1 VLRET
6 AGGRQNLPPGPPLGC
21 LLSLWVVSPDAEVQ
35 VDPAA
40 LLLHLVNLALAIRL
54 AASLEREQLQRV
66 VYRKRPPEFCMFS
79 RGGSRDGCAPVAAL
93 TPRPLLGSRVKWVP
107 APSVGQSGI
116 TRPPPSRRVG
126 SLQTRSGVPGGG
138 TPSVPALSTPV
149 DTGRVVGVGA
159 W

>member
-1 VLRET
+1 MLREP
-6 AGGRQNLPPGPPLGC
+6 AGGRQNLPRGPPLGC

-79 RGGSRDGCAPVAAL
+79 RGGSRDGCAPVAAVDSPAP
-93 TPRPLLGSRVKWVP
+93 TRKSCQVGPGAVGRPVGHHPSPAIPAGRQPPEPLGSPWRWD
-107 APSVGQSGI
+107 SE
-116 TRPPPSRRVG
+116 R
-126 SLQTRSGVPGGG
+126 
-138 TPSVPALSTPV
+138 
-149 DTGRVVGVGA
+149 TGAVNVR
-159 W
+159 